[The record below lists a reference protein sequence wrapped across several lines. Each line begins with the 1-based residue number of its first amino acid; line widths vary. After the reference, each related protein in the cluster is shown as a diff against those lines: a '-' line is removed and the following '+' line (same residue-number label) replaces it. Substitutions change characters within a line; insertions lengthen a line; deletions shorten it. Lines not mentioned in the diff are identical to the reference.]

1 MTSLHWSIQ
10 QAMGLSDDE
19 ARQIEIR
26 AARIEAAQV
35 PDGAAQYVPITEEY
49 TLRDLR
55 SKTLD
60 AISPANAAATPV
72 SYTKPRAHQTPKNN
86 Q

>member
-60 AISPANAAATPV
+60 AILPLL
-72 SYTKPRAHQTPKNN
+72 HI
-86 Q
+86 